1 MNQAG
6 YDISILMKHTCKL
19 NTHSDGAN
27 AANYTLDACREGSGL
42 AAMIVRSWIGP
53 CLRTKKKKK
62 QVLQMAGSAHKT
74 QRQQS
79 QQKLLKPRKS

>member
-27 AANYTLDACREGSGL
+27 AANYTLDACREGVDWL
-42 AAMIVRSWIGP
+42 P
-53 CLRTKKKKK
+53 
-62 QVLQMAGSAHKT
+62 
-74 QRQQS
+74 
-79 QQKLLKPRKS
+79 